1 MRGNRAFT
9 LIELLLV
16 IVILGLIA
24 AVAIP
29 RIAASTSDAKKN
41 TCAANIALINRMIE
55 YWAVDNDQEDLHD
68 QGKFQTFLL
77 NNPDYFP
84 DGPPVCPYGDPYKY
98 DAATNRVK
106 PHNH

>member
-16 IVILGLIA
+16 VVILGLIA

-29 RIAASTSDAKKN
+29 LIAASASDAKKN
-41 TCAANIALINRMIE
+41 TCTTNIALINRLIE
-55 YWAVDNDQEDLHD
+55 YWAVDNDQEYLHD
-68 QGKFQTFLL
+68 QGKFLTFLL
-77 NNPDYFP
+77 NNADYFP
-84 DGPPVCPYGDPYKY
+84 GGPPVCPYGDAYKY
-98 DAATNRVK
+98 DAATNRVT

>member
-16 IVILGLIA
+16 VVILGLIA
-24 AVAIP
+24 LVAIP
-29 RIAASTSDAKKN
+29 RIATSTSDTKKN
-41 TCAANIALINRMIE
+41 TCATNIVVINHMIE
-55 YWAVDNDQEDLHD
+55 YWAVTNDQEYLHD
-68 QGKFQTFLL
+68 QAEFQTLLL

-84 DGPPVCPYGDPYKY
+84 DGPPVCPYGDAYKY
-98 DAATNRVK
+98 DADTNRVT